1 MRIERIHIEQ
11 FGSFSD
17 SDFDFRDGFNPIRQD
32 NGWGKTTL
40 SVFIRAMFYGFPSKG
55 ERAKDREKYRP
66 WRNGVYGGSLTFS
79 VEQNIYTIYR
89 VFGKSKS
96 GTADEFHLLDEQTR
110 KESSRWTSDIGE
122 ELFGINEESFANS
135 VLITQEGC
143 TVTSD
148 ITSRLGGQPDL
159 LEDVKRFDQVIA
171 GMEKHMN
178 HLSPARKTGMIYR
191 KKAEAQEL
199 EAELL
204 RAASVENRIQQL
216 EAEGAAIQEKL
227 NNLEKEQKALLE
239 LQREYSG
246 WQDFLGMKAMHDA
259 LQKEYLNR
267 DEIWETQLK
276 KFPDGI
282 PEDQPDDNCVQEAA
296 GTGGNQKKAVFLLSA
311 GVLSLVISLAT
322 GFPGENAA
330 ILLFVTGILLVCTGA
345 VWIISDHNKGKP
357 EDAGERTNWDP
368 EQFQQILIRQREVEA
383 ARNAWKEL
391 QKADRDL
398 RNFYQKNPDF
408 EEMAKRDIPEWLEN
422 VHSMGELNSGMSQLN
437 EEEHRLRNA
446 LQEQRVKID
455 RYLDEQSEET
465 VKEEKLSAL
474 RLEIEKLEKEYILTE
489 RTAKYLSEAKDSFSA
504 KFMES
509 IQRAFQGY
517 YRMIDPDQ
525 KEELFIDSS
534 YRISAVGGGIPRSK
548 EVLSRGYRDLAN
560 LCLRLALLDS
570 MYEKE
575 KPCIIL
581 DDPFVN
587 LDDDKY
593 RRAMG
598 LLAQI
603 SMRYQI
609 LYFSCRS

>member
-1 MRIERIHIEQ
+1 MRIEKIHIEQ

-17 SDFDFRDGFNPIRQD
+17 SDFSFSDGFNPIRQD

-40 SVFIRAMFYGFPSKG
+40 SVFIRAMFFGFPSKG

-66 WRNGVYGGSLTFS
+66 WKNGVYGGSLTFS
-79 VEQNIYTIYR
+79 VDQNSYTIYR
-89 VFGKSKS
+89 IFGKAKS
-96 GTADEFHLLDEQTR
+96 GTGDEFHLLDERTR
-110 KESSRWTSDIGE
+110 KESTRWTSDIGE

-171 GMEKHMN
+171 GMEKHLN
-178 HLSPARKTGMIYR
+178 HLSPGRKTGMIYR

-204 RAASVENRIQQL
+204 KAASLENRIQQL
-216 EAEGAAIQEKL
+216 EAEGVEIQELL
-227 NNLEKEQKALLE
+227 NNLEKEQEALLE
-239 LQREYSG
+239 LQKEYSD
-246 WQDFLGMKAMHDA
+246 WQDFLSMRAMQDA

-267 DEIWETQLK
+267 DEIWETQLE

-282 PEDQPDDNCVQEAA
+282 PEDKADEKCLQETA
-296 GTGGNQKKAVFLLSA
+296 GAGGNQKKAVSLLFA
-311 GVLSLVISLAT
+311 GVISLLISIAA
-322 GFPGENAA
+322 GFPGEHAG
-330 ILLFVTGILLVCTGA
+330 IFLFVIGILLVCAGTA
-345 VWIISDHNKGKP
+345 WIISDHKMGKSGNI
-357 EDAGERTNWDP
+357 GEKQNWNP
-368 EQFQQILIRQREVEA
+368 EQFQQMLIRQREVEA
-383 ARNAWKEL
+383 ARTAWKEL
-391 QKADRDL
+391 QKADRNL
-398 RNFYQKNPDF
+398 RDFYQKNPDF

-422 VHSMGELNSGMSQLN
+422 VRSMGELHSKMNQLN

-446 LQEQRVKID
+446 LQGQRAKID

-465 VKEEKLSAL
+465 VNEEKLSSL

-509 IQRAFQGY
+509 IQRAFQRY

-534 YRISAVGGGIPRSK
+534 YRISAVGGGIPRS
-548 EVLSRGYRDLAN
+548 EEILSRGYRDLAN
-560 LCLRLALLDS
+560 LCLRIALLDS

-575 KPCIIL
+575 RPCIIL

-593 RRAMG
+593 RRAME